1 MLDYVGPTLRFPKF
15 LRARRARM
23 KNDVRLV
30 DLRVT
35 PKRVHFFTG
44 FLRQFQTQR
53 AGNIANAEWPDQSEI
68 IVDSVHS
75 QLTDLYKEIGRAH
88 VCTPVTVA
96 SRMP

>member
-15 LRARRARM
+15 LRTRRARM

-35 PKRVHFFTG
+35 PKRVRFFTG

-53 AGNIANAEWPDQSEI
+53 AGNTEEAESLQK
-68 IVDSVHS
+68 
-75 QLTDLYKEIGRAH
+75 QLTIEVRRLQEDAEIKKEKLRA
-88 VCTPVTVA
+88 
-96 SRMP
+96 SFSK